1 VNRRPSPRDQSS
13 EDKSGQCLFRST
25 ERSMRATSANAAEP
39 SFFYLVMAKSCF
51 RRAVSTPHP
60 KAGGT
65 LRELGR
71 NYLAKAGGHASH
83 EPRASATRY

>member
-1 VNRRPSPRDQSS
+1 
-13 EDKSGQCLFRST
+13 
-25 ERSMRATSANAAEP
+25 MRATSIQAAEP

-71 NYLAKAGGHASH
+71 NYLAKAGGIVPGQ
-83 EPRASATRY
+83 PRARRGQALTVGLRQQSAKYRRRKPAFTIV

>member
-1 VNRRPSPRDQSS
+1 
-13 EDKSGQCLFRST
+13 
-25 ERSMRATSANAAEP
+25 MRATFIHAADEP

-71 NYLAKAGGHASH
+71 DYLAKAGGLATCR
-83 EPRASATRY
+83 PRAVEARH

>member
-1 VNRRPSPRDQSS
+1 
-13 EDKSGQCLFRST
+13 
-25 ERSMRATSANAAEP
+25 MRATSTNAAEP

-51 RRAVSTPHP
+51 RRAASTPHP

-71 NYLAKAGGHASH
+71 NYLAKAGGLAPRQ
-83 EPRASATRY
+83 PRAVASQH

>member
-1 VNRRPSPRDQSS
+1 
-13 EDKSGQCLFRST
+13 
-25 ERSMRATSANAAEP
+25 MRATSVHAADEP

-71 NYLAKAGGHASH
+71 DYLAKAGGLATRR
-83 EPRASATRY
+83 PRAVEARH

>member
-1 VNRRPSPRDQSS
+1 MRD
-13 EDKSGQCLFRST
+13 T
-25 ERSMRATSANAAEP
+25 TVNAAEP

-51 RRAVSTPHP
+51 RRAVSTSHP

-71 NYLAKAGGHASH
+71 NYLAKAGGLA
-83 EPRASATRY
+83 PRGQRAIAAKH

>member
-1 VNRRPSPRDQSS
+1 MCV
-13 EDKSGQCLFRST
+13 KSIH
-25 ERSMRATSANAAEP
+25 AEP

-60 KAGGT
+60 KARGT

-71 NYLAKAGGHASH
+71 DYLAKAGGG
-83 EPRASATRY
+83 PRTVETKH

>member
-1 VNRRPSPRDQSS
+1 
-13 EDKSGQCLFRST
+13 
-25 ERSMRATSANAAEP
+25 MRATSANAAEP

-51 RRAVSTPHP
+51 RRAVSTPYP

>member
-1 VNRRPSPRDQSS
+1 MCA
-13 EDKSGQCLFRST
+13 KSIH
-25 ERSMRATSANAAEP
+25 AEP

-60 KAGGT
+60 KAGGA

-71 NYLAKAGGHASH
+71 DYLAKAGGAAVV
-83 EPRASATRY
+83 RAASASRGQL

>member
-1 VNRRPSPRDQSS
+1 
-13 EDKSGQCLFRST
+13 
-25 ERSMRATSANAAEP
+25 MRATSVNVAEP

-51 RRAVSTPHP
+51 RRAVSTSHP

-71 NYLAKAGGHASH
+71 NYLVKADGLASRQ
-83 EPRASATRY
+83 PRAGTVRH

>member
-1 VNRRPSPRDQSS
+1 MCA
-13 EDKSGQCLFRST
+13 KSIH
-25 ERSMRATSANAAEP
+25 AAAAAEP

-60 KAGGT
+60 KAGGS

-71 NYLAKAGGHASH
+71 DYLAKAGGAA
-83 EPRASATRY
+83 RARTFETKH

>member
-1 VNRRPSPRDQSS
+1 
-13 EDKSGQCLFRST
+13 
-25 ERSMRATSANAAEP
+25 MSANSIQAAGEP

-65 LRELGR
+65 LRALGR
-71 NYLAKAGGHASH
+71 DYLAKAGGTAPRG
-83 EPRASATRY
+83 PRAFEARH

>member
-1 VNRRPSPRDQSS
+1 MRD
-13 EDKSGQCLFRST
+13 T
-25 ERSMRATSANAAEP
+25 TVNAAEP

-71 NYLAKAGGHASH
+71 NYLAKAGGLAPH
-83 EPRASATRY
+83 EPRSTASWH

>member
-1 VNRRPSPRDQSS
+1 
-13 EDKSGQCLFRST
+13 
-25 ERSMRATSANAAEP
+25 MRATSIQTAEP

-65 LRELGR
+65 LCELGR
-71 NYLAKAGGHASH
+71 NYLAKAGGIAPRQ
-83 EPRASATRY
+83 PRAAAARP